1 MSSTFGANNNTRRP
15 RRTRSTD
22 AASAASLHACIA
34 SGVNDRKVV
43 MAPCF
48 IYYSQKRKKRRKNCS
63 DLDHH
68 GLAFWFGFLGN
79 ENHIMNK
86 VDIIDQQLG
95 SKGDDLT

>member
-1 MSSTFGANNNTRRP
+1 
-15 RRTRSTD
+15 
-22 AASAASLHACIA
+22 
-34 SGVNDRKVV
+34 

-68 GLAFWFGFLGN
+68 GLAFFLVLLGN

-86 VDIIDQQLG
+86 VDIDQQLG
-95 SKGDDLT
+95 SKRVCVSDEFLVEFKALFLSVFKGGFLGSKTRLFQSND

>member
-1 MSSTFGANNNTRRP
+1 MSSTFGANNNTRT
-15 RRTRSTD
+15 RTRSTD

>member
-1 MSSTFGANNNTRRP
+1 MSTTFGANNN
-15 RRTRSTD
+15 TRSTD

>member
-1 MSSTFGANNNTRRP
+1 MSSTFGANNNTRT
-15 RRTRSTD
+15 RTRSTD

-68 GLAFWFGFLGN
+68 GLAFWFGFFG
-79 ENHIMNK
+79 K
-86 VDIIDQQLG
+86 
-95 SKGDDLT
+95 

>member
-1 MSSTFGANNNTRRP
+1 MSSTFGANN
-15 RRTRSTD
+15 TD
-22 AASAASLHACIA
+22 YYVDWRCVGREADACIA
-34 SGVNDRKVV
+34 SGVNDSKVV

>member
-1 MSSTFGANNNTRRP
+1 MSSTFGANNN
-15 RRTRSTD
+15 TRSTD